1 MKSPLS
7 LSKHLQSTRAPW
19 TSLLVLKPRDSTE
32 SLVKPP
38 PGFVLKS
45 IKGAKCKTPAALY
58 TEFAKVME
66 LPDYFGHNW
75 DALEECLADLDWMPA
90 KGYVLLLTDAEQILP
105 EDEEDYAT
113 LLEVLSDA
121 GKAWH
126 RDRQGWA
133 SDRSH
138 LFTCCLPS
146 RNGERRHEPI
156 GECKRLLSRRIESQT
171 GRDGL
176 PKNGP
181 NAAADTPTSLTIFPS
196 SSSNEDHATISSGNV
211 IKVGV

>member
-19 TSLLVLKPRDSTE
+19 TSLLVLKPRDSVE

-38 PGFVLKS
+38 LGFVLKS
-45 IKGAKCKTPAALY
+45 IKGAKCKTPAALF

-121 GKAWH
+121 GEA
-126 RDRQGWA
+126 WA
-133 SDRSH
+133 SGQAGM
-138 LFTCCLPS
+138 
-146 RNGERRHEPI
+146 GERPVTPFHVLFAVTERGKASRAHWGMQEIAVSEDREPN
-156 GECKRLLSRRIESQT
+156 GQRRTSKKRT
-171 GRDGL
+171 
-176 PKNGP
+176 
-181 NAAADTPTSLTIFPS
+181 
-196 SSSNEDHATISSGNV
+196 
-211 IKVGV
+211 

>member
-19 TSLLVLKPRDSTE
+19 TSLLVLKPRDSVE
-32 SLVKPP
+32 SLIKPP

-45 IKGAKCKTPAALY
+45 IKGAKCKTPAALF

-121 GKAWH
+121 GEA
-126 RDRQGWA
+126 WA
-133 SDRSH
+133 SGQAGM
-138 LFTCCLPS
+138 
-146 RNGERRHEPI
+146 GERPVTPFHVLFAVTERGKASRAHWGMQEIAVSEDREPNRQRRTSK
-156 GECKRLLSRRIESQT
+156 KRT
-171 GRDGL
+171 
-176 PKNGP
+176 
-181 NAAADTPTSLTIFPS
+181 
-196 SSSNEDHATISSGNV
+196 
-211 IKVGV
+211 